1 MDKNEW
7 YRAGEDIR
15 DQVQRAVESG
25 DFTDLG
31 KNICSTVNVTLNRA
45 ADAVEESVGRTA
57 GTVGEGVG
65 RAAGA
70 VGEGVG
76 RAVEAVG
83 ESVGRTVE
91 TVGDSISRAMNDVGR
106 AFGRP
111 ASGQSSVS
119 GINGIPGKS
128 GVPGKGAAFGANGA
142 QDGSIYANRPQ
153 YRRPN
158 VRPDTRLFQRV
169 PKGSVS
175 GVVYMGVGYGFMGL
189 FALATIGLIGDLV
202 MSAALVSDVVFAAA
216 FTLAGFALGF
226 HGTKLSGRAK
236 RYTRYVNMVKDK
248 LYCPV
253 REMAGRIGKSERFVV
268 KDLKKMIR
276 LGMFKQAH
284 LDQKET
290 CLIASNEMYDQYML
304 VQKDYEEQQKR
315 QEMEKQADERRKLEK
330 ERLGEAASVIE
341 EGENYIRLIRQC
353 NDEIPGE
360 EMSDKLDR
368 LETLVT
374 RIFGQVEK
382 EPELAPE
389 LRKMLSFYLP
399 TTKKLLEAY
408 RDLDRQQ
415 LDLSNVTQTK
425 REIETAVDNINE
437 AFEKFLDELFREKAW
452 DIQSD
457 ISVLHTMMKQD
468 GLL

>member
-31 KNICSTVNVTLNRA
+31 KNIGSTVNDTINRT
-45 ADAVEESVGRTA
+45 VGVVGESVGRTA

-65 RAAGA
+65 RTVGA

-91 TVGDSISRAMNDVGR
+91 AVGGSISRAMNDVGS

-111 ASGQSSVS
+111 ASGTNKQ
-119 GINGIPGKS
+119 GGTAPGRN
-128 GVPGKGAAFGANGA
+128 GVPGKSTALGGNGA
-142 QDGSIYANRPQ
+142 PDGSIYANRPQ
-153 YRRPN
+153 YRLPN
-158 VRPDTRLFQRV
+158 VRPDARLFQRV

-175 GVVYMGVGYGFMGL
+175 GVVYMGTGYGVMGISL
-189 FALATIGLIGDLV
+189 LALIGSVGELAASVGSVGAVVWSAAFALL
-202 MSAALVSDVVFAAA
+202 
-216 FTLAGFALGF
+216 GFALGY
-226 HGTKLSGRAK
+226 HGSRLSGRAK

-248 LYCPV
+248 LYCPI
-253 REMAGRIGKSERFVV
+253 RDMAQRLGKSERFVV
-268 KDLKKMIR
+268 KDLKKMIQA
-276 LGMFKQAH
+276 GMFKQAR

-290 CLIASNEMYDQYML
+290 CLIASNEMYEQYML
-304 VQKDYEEQQKR
+304 VQKDYEEQQKK
-315 QEMEKQADERRKLEK
+315 QEMEKQADERKKQEK
-330 ERLGEAASVIE
+330 ERLGEAAGVID
-341 EGENYIRLIRQC
+341 EGLNYVRLIRQC

-368 LETLVT
+368 LELLVT
-374 RIFGQVEK
+374 RIFDQVEK

-389 LRKMLSFYLP
+389 LRKMLSYYLP

-415 LDLSNVTQTK
+415 LDVANVTQTK

-468 GLL
+468 GLLS